1 GFDLKI
7 SFKPISDPFNLKGQ
21 FSLVY
26 LLSFDNQLLNSLACQ
41 QIYFLSQLV
50 TEDGLFLLSW
60 IDLRSLLLVSL
71 KGPTPGWFKALI
83 GLVTLPSSYALR
95 PEFYIQDDLLPN
107 FSVPLI
113 AHEYGT
119 SSSKKL
125 WIATTSCRIGKHA
138 LDAPPDEH
146 SIRSSD
152 LVIGRSLRIAPDT
165 SLVLS
170 HWLYTNEDSSSLT
183 PRSSK
188 LILRPCPGCQHNTT
202 SIKRS

>member
-1 GFDLKI
+1 MAIAFKRLTDKHLAYLHNSVLLPRLEFRAQATYIPPVVCRRIQLDWFFRTLQEGFDLKI
-7 SFKPISDPFNLKGQ
+7 SFKPIFDPFNLKGQ
-21 FSLVY
+21 FPLIH
-26 LLSFDNQLLNSLACQ
+26 LLSFDNQLLNSLAYQ

-60 IDLRSLLLVSL
+60 VDLRSLLLVSL

-83 GLVTLPSSYALR
+83 GLVTLPFSYALR

-125 WIATTSCRIGKHA
+125 WIATTS
-138 LDAPPDEH
+138 
-146 SIRSSD
+146 
-152 LVIGRSLRIAPDT
+152 
-165 SLVLS
+165 
-170 HWLYTNEDSSSLT
+170 
-183 PRSSK
+183 
-188 LILRPCPGCQHNTT
+188 
-202 SIKRS
+202 